1 MSSIMY
7 CVRMNDTSW
16 KCSSL
21 FLWVLIDVSWAVNF
35 SLCVCV
41 QGVSVRYL
49 GECIFVESR
58 AVKLDTNC
66 FILTQVDASQKT
78 IFEVLIILQK
88 YFYSSNDTNI
98 INRCLSENNY
108 KKNIVPLNNEAF

>member
-1 MSSIMY
+1 MEVFFTLFVGTY
-7 CVRMNDTSW
+7 RCV
-16 KCSSL
+16 L
-21 FLWVLIDVSWAVNF
+21 GVNF

-41 QGVSVRYL
+41 QEVSVRYL

-78 IFEVLIILQK
+78 NKKRFVSLIILQK
-88 YFYSSNDTNI
+88 YFFKAYSSNDTNI

-108 KKNIVPLNNEAF
+108 KKKILYR